1 MKKMVL
7 LKRILFWL
15 ESSASMVIVLVAGA
29 ILTWVVVAGVLSDDM
44 GAWLRQIGEVSNYF
58 VDPAIKIIFEE
69 PLIVVVTL
77 FWVSVYIGTTIYF
90 AQTDSEKRIS
100 KYLIPLTLFSLPV
113 CAIAGFTMAI
123 AGLASQGAG
132 Q

>member
-1 MKKMVL
+1 MIL
-7 LKRILFWL
+7 LKRVLFWL
-15 ESSASMVIVLVAGA
+15 ESGASMLIVLVAGA

-44 GAWLRQIGEVSNYF
+44 AGWLREIVEISAYF
-58 VDPAIKIIFEE
+58 VDPAIKIVFEE
-69 PLIVVVTL
+69 PLIVVSTL

-100 KYLIPLTLFSLPV
+100 KYLIPLTLISLPV

-132 Q
+132 H

>member
-1 MKKMVL
+1 
-7 LKRILFWL
+7 
-15 ESSASMVIVLVAGA
+15 MVIVLVAGA